1 MTGPVSSLT
10 PPPAP
15 DLRAGI
21 QAAARDT
28 GVPFEFLMA
37 VAERESGG
45 RVDAKARSSTATGA
59 FQFIEDTW
67 LRVVDRYGAAHG
79 LSATADAIATGT
91 SGRPVV
97 RDAARRA
104 DILALRTDPELSARM
119 AAELARENGRM
130 LEASLGRAVTPD
142 ELYLAHVFGPARAG
156 QLIEAATTAPDDRA
170 SRHFARE
177 AAANPGLFQVRL
189 EDGTRRDRTL
199 AELVERLALPAAE
212 GEAEAPDRTLTDYGA
227 GEATPTVDRAQM
239 LAQAAAH
246 IPTLTHT
253 ASGDSMLAPG
263 VLWALL
269 DLQQAS
275 LAQVTADEAKVAK
288 QRRSVN
294 ES

>member
-1 MTGPVSSLT
+1 
-10 PPPAP
+10 
-15 DLRAGI
+15 
-21 QAAARDT
+21 
-28 GVPFEFLMA
+28 VPFEFLMA

-45 RVDAKARSSTATGA
+45 RVDAKARTSSATGA

-79 LSATADAIATGT
+79 LEASAEAIVTGS

-119 AAELARENGRM
+119 AAELARENARM
-130 LEASLGRAVTPD
+130 LEANLGRAVTPD

-156 QLIEAATTAPDDRA
+156 QLIEAAAATPNALA
-170 SRHFARE
+170 SSRFNRE
-177 AAANPGLFQVRL
+177 AVANPGLFTVRA
-189 EDGTRRDRTL
+189 EDGTRRERTL
-199 AELVERLALPAAE
+199 AELVQRLALPASEPDADTTPQTATVYAVAAE
-212 GEAEAPDRTLTDYGA
+212 RSPPPSLVPTPVAATDS
-227 GEATPTVDRAQM
+227 R
-239 LAQAAAH
+239 
-246 IPTLTHT
+246 
-253 ASGDSMLAPG
+253 LAPG

-275 LAQVTADEAKVAK
+275 LTELAQGGTDVAK
-288 QRRSVN
+288 RGRTVN